1 MTSSIRRRLARPG
14 SVLFSDDPSALRT
27 LSLWMYLAV
36 GPVFL
41 VMLWVEAHGSQQVPA
56 VAAVGALILAGLAL
70 LVVMRPPRT
79 PPWIFTAGFVPIV
92 SCGIAYWATG
102 DDGGAFLAIML
113 APLAWASVLFEA
125 PVVIGTLVIA
135 LATHTIVVHRPDGLL
150 DLVAN
155 TLVFMTVSGLVALV
169 GYSKSAALR
178 AARSEARA
186 AEARTRALLDTIPD
200 VVGRADADGR
210 FLEIRAP
217 GGSLPLATA
226 EYLGRRVYDFLPAEA
241 HEEMRLAI
249 ARALETGELQHVR
262 YTIPDPDRP
271 VTIESRIARSTPD
284 EVVVI
289 RQDISD
295 RLRSEREH
303 RYLAALVGQMNESV
317 IVVDPEG
324 TVTLWSPGAE
334 RLYGWTAA
342 EAVGNNIGPMILPG
356 TTPEAFAAIT
366 AENIALGRS
375 QKTVVRQTKDGRTI
389 VVEASFTALTDAD
402 GHPTGLLTVSRDVTA
417 AETAHERALDDAR
430 LRGLAERMNEIEI
443 VVGPDGAL
451 VHANDRA
458 LEAYGY
464 TRDELQGLTIADLRD
479 PVTLPEMAGQM
490 ARAAEAGT
498 RFTTV
503 HRRKD
508 GTTFPVEVSSRGFAI
523 GGASYLHSLVRDMTI
538 QRRME
543 ADQKRM
549 LDELLAAVASVRTL
563 SGLLPICMY
572 CKKIRNDQGYWDRI
586 EKYISEHSN
595 AELSHGMCPDCY
607 ARYVEPELRGLDRM
621 DTEAASA
628 EERPPA

>member
-1 MTSSIRRRLARPG
+1 MISSVRRRLVRPG
-14 SVLFSDDPSALRT
+14 SVLFSDDPAALRI

-36 GPVFL
+36 GPVFI
-41 VMLWVEAHGSQQVPA
+41 VMLWVEAHGPEQVPA
-56 VAAVGALILAGLAL
+56 VVAVGALILLGFAL
-70 LVVMRPPRT
+70 LLGMRPPRT
-79 PPWIFTAGFVPIV
+79 PPWLFTAGFVPIV
-92 SCGIAYWATG
+92 CCGIAYWATG

-113 APLAWASVLFEA
+113 APLAWASVLFDA

-135 LATHTIVVHRPDGLL
+135 LVTHSVVVHRPDGLL
-150 DLVAN
+150 DLIAN
-155 TLVFMTVSGLVALV
+155 TLVFATVSGLVALV

-178 AARSEARA
+178 AARSEART

-200 VVGRADADGR
+200 VVGRADAEGR
-210 FLEIRAP
+210 FLEIHAP
-217 GGSLPLATA
+217 AGSLPLATA
-226 EYLGRRVYDFLPAEA
+226 DYLGRRVADFLPAESR
-241 HEEMRLAI
+241 EDMRLAI
-249 ARALETGELQHVR
+249 GRALETGELQHVR
-262 YTIPDPDRP
+262 YTIAYADRP
-271 VTIESRIARSTPD
+271 VTIESRIARSAPD
-284 EVVVI
+284 EIVVI
-289 RQDISD
+289 RQDITD

-317 IVVDPEG
+317 IVIDPDG
-324 TVTLWSPGAE
+324 IVTLWSPGAE
-334 RLYGWTAA
+334 RLYGWSAA
-342 EAVGNNIGPMILPG
+342 EALGRNIGTMIAPDM
-356 TTPEAFAAIT
+356 TPEAFAAIT
-366 AENIALGRS
+366 AENIASGRS

-389 VVEASFTALTDAD
+389 VIEASFTALTDAD
-402 GHPTGLLTVSRDVTA
+402 GRATGLLTVSRDVTA
-417 AETAHERALDDAR
+417 TEMAHARALDDAR

-464 TRDELQGLTIADLRD
+464 TREELGGLTIADLRD
-479 PVTLPEMAGQM
+479 PATIPEMAGQM
-490 ARAAEAGT
+490 ARAAEGGV

-508 GTTFPVEVSSRGFAI
+508 GSTFPVEVSSRGFGI
-523 GGASYLHSLVRDMTI
+523 GGASYLHSLVRDLTA

-549 LDELLAAVASVRTL
+549 LDELLEAVASVRTL

-607 ARYVEPELRGLDRM
+607 ARYVEPELRTLDRM
-621 DTEAASA
+621 DTEGAPA
-628 EERPPA
+628 EEAPGS